1 MKCYVDMK
9 VTAEVDPWVYC
20 VGEENEK
27 IKYLAS
33 SSTLNRP
40 LPGER
45 EAEHSNV
52 EGYLLIDCLLI
63 Y

>member
-1 MKCYVDMK
+1 MK

-52 EGYLLIDCLLI
+52 EGYLLIDCLLLI
-63 Y
+63 AGIF